1 MPERTPPTAVA
12 ADADIAVVI
21 VNYNSGE
28 DVSNAVRSV
37 FEATGDARVQVV
49 VADNNSHDGS
59 AERVAREFPQATVL
73 RGARNLGFAAAADHG
88 MRQTGA
94 PWVFLLN
101 PDARISAGT
110 LGGLLKVAAA
120 RPGVGVVGVLT
131 RNVDGSIYPSA
142 RKVPSYTEAVMHA
155 FASPFAPNNRW
166 TKAYRMAGWDRRT
179 EASVDWVSGSSMLLC
194 RKALDQVG
202 LFDPG
207 YFLYVEDLD
216 LCTRMRAAG
225 WDVRFSPELEV
236 THIGGTVTRGRRRT
250 TLEHS
255 RSMYRYFVKHRSPG
269 ALAVLRPFAWV
280 ALRARA
286 ELVSRMRGER

>member
-1 MPERTPPTAVA
+1 MPEGTRSQPGA
-12 ADADIAVVI
+12 ADVAVVI

-28 DVSNAVRSV
+28 DVANAVRSV
-37 FEATGDARVQVV
+37 FEAAGDARVQVV
-49 VADNNSHDGS
+49 VADNHSHDGS
-59 AERVAREFPQATVL
+59 ADRVAQQFPQVL
-73 RGARNLGFAAAADHG
+73 VCRGARNLGFAAAADHG
-88 MRQTGA
+88 IRQTLA

-110 LGGLLKVAAA
+110 LGGLLKVASA

-131 RNVDGSIYPSA
+131 RNEDGSIYPSA
-142 RKVPSYTEAVMHA
+142 RKTPSYAEAVMHA
-155 FASPFAPNNRW
+155 FVSPFAPNNRW

-179 EASVDWVSGSSMLLC
+179 ERRVDWVSGSSMLLC
-194 RKALDQVG
+194 RSALDEVG

-236 THIGGTVTRGRRRT
+236 THIGGTVTRGQRRT

-255 RSMYRYFVKHRSPG
+255 RSMYRYFVKQRSPG
-269 ALAVLRPFAWV
+269 ALAALRPFAWV

-286 ELVSRMRGER
+286 ELVARMRGER

>member
-1 MPERTPPTAVA
+1 MPESA
-12 ADADIAVVI
+12 ARPAADIAVVI

-28 DVSNAVRSV
+28 DVATAVRSV
-37 FEATGDARVQVV
+37 YEAAGDARVQVV
-49 VADNNSHDGS
+49 VADNHSEDGS
-59 AERVAREFPQATVL
+59 AERVAVEFPQAQVL
-73 RGARNLGFAAAADHG
+73 RGERNLGFATAANQG
-88 MRQTGA
+88 MRETRA

-120 RPGVGVVGVLT
+120 RPGAGAVGVLT
-131 RNVDGSIYPSA
+131 RNEDGSIYPSA
-142 RKVPSYTEAVMHA
+142 RKTASYTEALMHA
-155 FASPFAPNNRW
+155 FGSPFAPNNRW
-166 TKAYRMAGWDRRT
+166 TKSYRMAGWDRRS
-179 EASVDWVSGSSMLLC
+179 ERSVDWVSGSSMLLC
-194 RKALDQVG
+194 RKALDDVG
-202 LFDPG
+202 LFDEH

-216 LCTRMRAAG
+216 LCTRLHAAG

-236 THIGGTVTRGRRRT
+236 THVGGTVTQGQRRT

-255 RSMYRYFVKHRSPG
+255 RSMYRYFVKHRSRG
-269 ALAVLRPFAWV
+269 LLALLRPFAWL